1 MTRTISERRV
11 VDVLVSSLRR
21 SHQVGRE
28 VRHYEKRIDVVV
40 LCGKSDELWSIEAKI
55 GNWAKAIQQA
65 VVNLA
70 ATERS
75 FIAIYSKH
83 VHRVPREML
92 EEHGV
97 GLISVGTKWGDV
109 EILVNAPLSPFVNR
123 LASHRI
129 RRVVMNGGDS

>member
-1 MTRTISERRV
+1 MKQTISERRV

-28 VRHYEKRIDVVV
+28 VVHYEKRIDVVA

-55 GNWAKAIQQA
+55 ANWAKALCQA
-65 VVNLA
+65 IVNLA

-75 FIAIYSKH
+75 YIAIYSKH
-83 VHRVPREML
+83 AHRVPHGLLRQ
-92 EEHGV
+92 HGV

-109 EILVNAPLSPFVNR
+109 EIILQAPASPYVNE
-123 LASHRI
+123 LASRRI
-129 RRVVMNGGDS
+129 RHAICRRGAP